1 MELLK
6 RCNDSLWDPFNDFGN
21 FAGVPLRGRDV
32 FQPDIEIHEETDHY
46 ELSADLPGF
55 KKEDFDISVQGN
67 TLTLKGERKQEKER
81 KEKGA
86 YFSEKYYGVFSR
98 TLEFPTEIQ
107 TDKVKAAYKDGVLEV
122 LLPKS
127 ESSKPKQINVE
138 VK

>member
-6 RCNDSLWDPFNDFGN
+6 RYNEGLWDPFSDFGN
-21 FAGVPLRGRDV
+21 FAGVTLRGKEA
-32 FQPDIEIHEETDHY
+32 FQPDIEIHEEADHY
-46 ELSADLPGF
+46 ALSADLPGF

-86 YFSEKYYGVFSR
+86 YFSEKYYGAFSR

-107 TDKVKAAYKDGVLEV
+107 TDKVKASYKDGVLEV
-122 LLPKS
+122 NLPKS
-127 ESSKPKQINVE
+127 ESSKPKQISVE